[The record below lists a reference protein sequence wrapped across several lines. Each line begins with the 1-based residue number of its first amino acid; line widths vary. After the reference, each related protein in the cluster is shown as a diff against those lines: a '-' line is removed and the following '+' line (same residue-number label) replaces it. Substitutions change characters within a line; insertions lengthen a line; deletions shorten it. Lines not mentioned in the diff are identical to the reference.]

1 MLTRILGDRPLL
13 GGAKMLA
20 LCLLVGLALTAIG
33 VDPLHLTRSLQGL
46 MHRAAHIRT
55 GAFQW
60 GWHCFLLG
68 AMLVVPTWLLQRMSI
83 TR

>member
-20 LCLLVGLALTAIG
+20 LRLLVGLALTAIG
-33 VDPLHLTRSLQGL
+33 VDPVHLTRSLQGL

-68 AMLVVPTWLLQRMSI
+68 AMLVVPTWLLHRMSI
-83 TR
+83 SR

>member
-33 VDPLHLTRSLQGL
+33 VDPWSR
-46 MHRAAHIRT
+46 R
-55 GAFQW
+55 W
-60 GWHCFLLG
+60 GW
-68 AMLVVPTWLLQRMSI
+68 
-83 TR
+83 